1 MTSRRAAY
9 VSILLAGA
17 ALLGVIG
24 GAKVSNDEPAMAW
37 FAWAGA
43 FLVAALVA
51 NFWPATD
58 RMPLWQRASHARER
72 RRLRRSAKEGWEA
85 GNRSGLRGSLLT
97 LTGTRGRTAAGFYCE
112 VHSPI
117 GVFDAYTPAVQQTIS
132 KARGLLGE
140 FAMPEPSSDAYLVF
154 PDEFRLSGGASVP
167 SLHDLP
173 TGTYHQLW
181 WAWERAE
188 NGMDLEMIVVALG
201 SFDFYQVGGPK
212 WRKKLAHLRAER
224 RARKLQRKR

>member
-1 MTSRRAAY
+1 
-9 VSILLAGA
+9 
-17 ALLGVIG
+17 LLGVVG
-24 GAKVSNDEPAMAW
+24 GAKVSNGEPATAW

-43 FLVAALVA
+43 VLVAALVA

-58 RMPLWQRASHARER
+58 RMPLWQRASYARER

-85 GNRSGLRGSLLT
+85 GNRGALRGSLLT
-97 LTGTRGRTAAGFYCE
+97 LTGLSGRTAAGFYCE

-117 GVFDAYTPAVQQTIS
+117 GVFDAYTSAVQQAIS
-132 KARGLLGE
+132 EGRGLIGQ
-140 FAMPEPSSDAYLVF
+140 FAMPESSSVAFLVF
-154 PDEFRLSGGASVP
+154 PDEFRLRGGASVP

-173 TGTYHQLW
+173 TGTYHALW

-188 NGMDLEMIVVALG
+188 NGMDLDMVVVALG

-212 WRKKLAHLRAER
+212 WRKTLAHLRAKR
-224 RARKLQRKR
+224 QARKLQRNR